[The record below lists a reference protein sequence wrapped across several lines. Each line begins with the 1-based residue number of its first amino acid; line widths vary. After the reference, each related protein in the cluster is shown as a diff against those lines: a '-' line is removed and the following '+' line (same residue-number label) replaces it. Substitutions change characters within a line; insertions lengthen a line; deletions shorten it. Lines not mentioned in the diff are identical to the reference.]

1 MKNCVLL
8 FSPVGGRGEGDRGGQ
23 GVGTWEKGGGEGEK
37 GKVGREAGLSYGRK
51 CEK

>member
-1 MKNCVLL
+1 
-8 FSPVGGRGEGDRGGQ
+8 VGGRGEGDRGGQ

-37 GKVGREAGLSYGRK
+37 GKVGREAGLSCGRK